1 MKLLKIA
8 LVALTLTV
16 GPNAIAQTDG
26 SGEYADSQCNNGQY
40 VSRGFTNYDDCY
52 QAAVAYYYSLGY
64 PVGGGGGGSGGG
76 GGGGGGSGGG
86 GTWDLPN
93 VNYDG
98 CTARS
103 RLCNEGSG

>member
-1 MKLLKIA
+1 MKYLKIA
-8 LVALTLTV
+8 LAVAGLS
-16 GPNAIAQTDG
+16 IAPQAFSQDDG

-40 VSRGFTNYDDCY
+40 VSRGFSNYEDCFE
-52 QAAVAYYYSLGY
+52 AARAYYYSLGY
-64 PVGGGGGGSGGG
+64 PVGGGGGGGSGGG
-76 GGGGGGSGGG
+76 GGGGAGGG

-103 RLCNEGSG
+103 RLCNDGPG